1 MEADISLNI
10 NKVSYSLKLE
20 PRVTLLDAL
29 REKLGLMGTK
39 KVCDRGECGA
49 CTVLVN
55 NRRINSCMT
64 LAIMH
69 SGAAIT
75 TIEGLT
81 TDGELHPMQTAFIT
95 HDAFQ
100 CGYCTSGQIV
110 SALGMILEE
119 KPKSEA
125 EIKERMSG
133 NLCRCGAYPNIVA
146 AISDVLEGMEDAAI

>member
-69 SGAAIT
+69 SGSEIT

-81 TDGELHPMQTAFIT
+81 TDGELHPMQTAFIS

-110 SALGMILEE
+110 SAVGMILEE
-119 KPKSEA
+119 KPKSET

-133 NLCRCGAYPNIVA
+133 NLCRCGAYPHIVA